1 MAKKNVCVATAHK
14 ARKMAQESDICLVLF
29 VFANQLEDTF
39 RTLKPWPRLT
49 GGKGGNFCACSRNTS
64 RRTGSESRAKCC
76 PGQTFFWN
84 VFFGTLPWCQHLTTV
99 SSAESW
105 PHLLQ
110 DECNESTTWQ
120 YYPFSRLSHL
130 VYFTTIFPSRQNFYV
145 RSWSWFEI
153 LRGCQNPGSE

>member
-1 MAKKNVCVATAHK
+1 
-14 ARKMAQESDICLVLF
+14 MAQEESDICLALF

-39 RTLKPWPRLT
+39 RTTFAPGHALKA
-49 GGKGGNFCACSRNTS
+49 GS
-64 RRTGSESRAKCC
+64 RRQLLRLLQKHKSKNRQWVQSQVLPRSDMECL
-76 PGQTFFWN
+76 FWN

-130 VYFTTIFPSRQNFYV
+130 VYFTTIFPSRENFYV